1 MKTLIRKMINAMNT
15 GFEEEAKFLA
25 SLNQEQH
32 LALVRYKDQNNIW

>member
-1 MKTLIRKMINAMNT
+1 MKTLIRKAIAAMNT

-32 LALVRYKDQNNIW
+32 LALVRYKSVNNIW